1 MEPRD
6 LARIMRRRDFL
17 GRAAGGVGMAALA
30 SLMSAEEAAPFGPK
44 KPHFPA
50 TAKNVI
56 FLYMEGA
63 PSQIDLLDSK
73 PELQKWHGQPLP
85 PSMTKDLK
93 LAFIK
98 PSATILA
105 SPRSFKRYGHSG
117 AELSD
122 FLSAWAPIADDMC
135 IVRSMYTEAFNH
147 EPADR
152 ILLTGHMLPG
162 RPTMGSWVLYGLG
175 SEAKDLPGF
184 IVLSSGKGNRSQS
197 TEWTSG
203 FMPSSYQGAMFRRT
217 GDPVL
222 YLSNP
227 PGVSVE
233 EQRADFDLVRSLNR
247 EHVADTGDLEIASRI
262 ASHEMAFRMQL
273 STPDLLDFSK
283 EPAHI
288 RESYGVDRE
297 PTRAFG
303 ANCLLARRLVE
314 RGVRFVMVTHAGWDQ
329 HSSLNKQLKENCDV
343 TAGPIAS
350 LIQDLKQR
358 GMLSSTLI
366 VWGGEFGRTP
376 MGEFRRPEDAEYAGR
391 DHHANGFSVWLA
403 GGGIKPGVTIGRTD
417 DLGLTIA
424 EDPVNLN
431 DLQATILHCLGFDHT
446 KLTFRH
452 MGRDF
457 RLTDVRGKVVDRML
471 A

>member
-1 MEPRD
+1 MQAHD

-30 SLMSAEEAAPFGPK
+30 SLMSGEEVNPFGPK
-44 KPHFPA
+44 KPHFRA

-105 SPRSFKRYGHSG
+105 SPRTFKRYGESG

-184 IVLSSGKGNRSQS
+184 IVLSTGKGNRSQS

-273 STPDLLDFSK
+273 STPDLLNFSK

-417 DLGLTIA
+417 ELGLTIA

-457 RLTDVRGKVVDRML
+457 RLTDVRGNVMDRML
-471 A
+471 T